1 MKKTNKFEAM
11 RKLQN
16 KNKPKVAGSMIQ
28 GGLIKYQTRGEV
40 LAMKAMEQLDEKIP
54 YADFYGTFP
63 VNAKGTSMLGPNY
76 ISQMSYA
83 DKVRLEKEANQLSRE
98 IDRDT
103 ASGDRKVKRKKKKGK
118 RNNPDLK
125 AKQPGPST
133 TKPFTCTGPAC
144 HQ

>member
-40 LAMKAMEQLDEKIP
+40 LATQAMEQLDEKIP

-83 DKVRLEKEANQLSRE
+83 DKVRLEKEANQKSRE
-98 IDRDT
+98 IDRYT
-103 ASGDRKVKRKKKKGK
+103 ASGDRETKRKKKKGK
-118 RNNPDLK
+118 RNNPALK
-125 AKQPGPST
+125 AKKAGPQT
-133 TKPFTCTGPAC
+133 VDPFTCTGVGC